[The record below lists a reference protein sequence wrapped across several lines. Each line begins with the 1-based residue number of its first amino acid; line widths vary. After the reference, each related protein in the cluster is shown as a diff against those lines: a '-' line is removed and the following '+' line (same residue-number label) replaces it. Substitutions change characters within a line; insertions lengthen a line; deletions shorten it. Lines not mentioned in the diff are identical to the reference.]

1 MGCGPDHGLGDRAG
15 QELRGREGARSARSH
30 LRLPGS
36 HRRLQ
41 HVADGASGHH
51 RQPVPAREHH
61 RRARHSREV
70 TAVLEV
76 RQLSARYGRVEA
88 LHDICLSVAD
98 GEFVAVLGP
107 NGAGKSTLMRAI
119 MGLVA
124 NSGEVSFR
132 GAALPR
138 QAPDACV
145 ARGVVLV
152 PEGRGIFAPMTVA
165 ENLELGAYLLNDDVE
180 FERRRARVFKLF
192 PRLRERLGQI
202 AGSLSGGEQQMRAV
216 GRALMADPKILLLDE
231 PSLGLAPRIIDEIL
245 STLALLNKEG
255 LPIVLVEQ
263 KAPLALRLT
272 SRAYLLSVGRLIA
285 EIDPRNITS
294 HDELARYY
302 LS

>member
-1 MGCGPDHGLGDRAG
+1 
-15 QELRGREGARSARSH
+15 
-30 LRLPGS
+30 
-36 HRRLQ
+36 
-41 HVADGASGHH
+41 
-51 RQPVPAREHH
+51 
-61 RRARHSREV
+61 V
-70 TAVLEV
+70 TSVLEV

-88 LHDICLSVAD
+88 LHDISLSVAD
-98 GEFVAVLGP
+98 GEFVAELGP

-124 NSGEVSFR
+124 NSGDVSFR

-138 QAPDACV
+138 QSPDTCV

-165 ENLELGAYLLNDDVE
+165 ENLELGAYLLDDTAE
-180 FERRRARVFKLF
+180 FERRQARVFDLF
-192 PRLRERLGQI
+192 PRMRERFGQI
-202 AGSLSGGEQQMRAV
+202 AGSLSGGEQQMLAV

-231 PSLGLAPRIIDEIL
+231 PSLGLAPKVIDEIL

-263 KAPLALRLT
+263 KAPLALRLS

-285 EIDPRNITS
+285 EIDPRTIKS

>member
-1 MGCGPDHGLGDRAG
+1 
-15 QELRGREGARSARSH
+15 
-30 LRLPGS
+30 
-36 HRRLQ
+36 
-41 HVADGASGHH
+41 
-51 RQPVPAREHH
+51 
-61 RRARHSREV
+61 V
-70 TAVLEV
+70 TSVLEV
-76 RQLSARYGRVEA
+76 RQLSAHYGRVEA
-88 LHDICLSVAD
+88 LHDISLSVAD

-124 NSGEVSFR
+124 NAGDVSFR

-138 QAPDACV
+138 QSPDTCV

-165 ENLELGAYLLNDDVE
+165 ENLELGAYLLNDSAE
-180 FERRRARVFKLF
+180 FERRQARVFNLF
-192 PRLRERLGQI
+192 PRMRERLGQV
-202 AGSLSGGEQQMRAV
+202 AGSLSGGEQQMLAV

-231 PSLGLAPRIIDEIL
+231 PSLGLGPKVIDEIL

-263 KAPLALRLT
+263 KAPLALRL
-272 SRAYLLSVGRLIA
+272 SNRAYLLSLGRLIA
-285 EIDPRNITS
+285 EIDPRTIKS

>member
-1 MGCGPDHGLGDRAG
+1 M
-15 QELRGREGARSARSH
+15 
-30 LRLPGS
+30 
-36 HRRLQ
+36 
-41 HVADGASGHH
+41 
-51 RQPVPAREHH
+51 
-61 RRARHSREV
+61 

-202 AGSLSGGEQQMRAV
+202 AGSLSGGEQQMLAV

-255 LPIVLVEQ
+255 LPIILVEQ

>member
-1 MGCGPDHGLGDRAG
+1 
-15 QELRGREGARSARSH
+15 
-30 LRLPGS
+30 
-36 HRRLQ
+36 
-41 HVADGASGHH
+41 
-51 RQPVPAREHH
+51 
-61 RRARHSREV
+61 V
-70 TAVLEV
+70 TSVLEV
-76 RQLSARYGRVEA
+76 RQLSAHYGRVEA
-88 LHDICLSVAD
+88 LHDISLSVAD

-107 NGAGKSTLMRAI
+107 NGAGKRTLMRAI

-124 NSGEVSFR
+124 NAGDVSFR

-138 QAPDACV
+138 QSPDTCV

-165 ENLELGAYLLNDDVE
+165 ENLELGAYLLNDSAE
-180 FERRRARVFKLF
+180 FERRQARVFNLF
-192 PRLRERLGQI
+192 PRMRERLGQV
-202 AGSLSGGEQQMRAV
+202 AGSLSGGEQQMLAV

-231 PSLGLAPRIIDEIL
+231 PSLGLGPKVIDEIL

-263 KAPLALRLT
+263 KAPLALRL
-272 SRAYLLSVGRLIA
+272 SNRAYLLSVGRLIA
-285 EIDPRNITS
+285 EIDPRTIKS